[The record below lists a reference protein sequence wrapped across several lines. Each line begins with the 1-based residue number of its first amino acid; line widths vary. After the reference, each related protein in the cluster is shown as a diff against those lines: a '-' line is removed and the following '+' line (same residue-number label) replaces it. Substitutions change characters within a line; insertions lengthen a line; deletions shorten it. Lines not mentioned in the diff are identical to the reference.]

1 MDAQEI
7 ANRIA
12 LLWNPMPVMSGQQ
25 IERLRGGQRRL
36 VEDLAAEIAAET
48 ERVRE
53 ALVVIA
59 GGDGDPA
66 VIAQQ
71 TLDGTE
77 ND

>member
-12 LLWNPMPVMSGQQ
+12 LLWNPMPVMGGQQ
-25 IERLRGGQRRL
+25 IERLHGRQRRL
-36 VEDLAAEIAAET
+36 VEDLAAEIASET
-48 ERVRE
+48 ERFRE